1 MIFPPRNAFN
11 KEIVKVAKQVQNY
24 YVKRNMDPYVEGN
37 FEKKFCHTFSRFMGS
52 KGYCDAV
59 NSGTAALFISLKSMN
74 LQPKSFVLVP
84 PITDP
89 GSINAVLE
97 NGLKIWVT
105 DTEVDSYNVSID
117 KIKNIIL
124 KDQGKKIKAILIV
137 HSCGE
142 VVRVD
147 LITKICKKY
156 NIKIIED
163 CSQAHGAS
171 INNIKVGNFGD
182 ISAFSVMS
190 RKTITANGSAGIV
203 YTKSKKIYHRGL
215 ALADRGKPTWLKKY
229 NPRDPSF
236 NLFSS
241 LNFNLDEFSCA
252 IGNHSMGKIKSI
264 IEKRKLLA
272 KYLKQRLNNESNFL
286 FINYSIEESSPF
298 VIPVYFKKDMKVNKS
313 RYIKSLQLNNIPL
326 NPGYKFLI
334 TRWKYLKKI
343 IKGEN
348 KIKNASKNID
358 NSFVLYL
365 HEKYKKK
372 HIDHIIKVIKK
383 IEKNEK

>member
-1 MIFPPRNAFN
+1 MIYPPRNAFN
-11 KEIVKVAKQVQNY
+11 KEIVKIAKKVQY
-24 YVKRNMDPYVEGN
+24 YYTKNNTDPYVQGN
-37 FEKKFCHTFSRFMGS
+37 FEKKFCNSFSRFMDS

-59 NSGTAALFISLKSMN
+59 NSGTVALFIALKSMN
-74 LQPKSFVLVP
+74 LKPKSFVLVP

-89 GSINAVLE
+89 GSINAVIE

-105 DTEVDSYNVSID
+105 DTEVNSYNVSLD

-124 KDQGKKIKAILIV
+124 EDKGEKIKAILIV

-142 VVRVD
+142 VVKVNQ
-147 LITKICKKY
+147 IIKICKKY

-171 INNIKVGNFGD
+171 INNVKVGNFGD
-182 ISAFSVMS
+182 VAAFSMMS
-190 RKTITANGSAGIV
+190 RKTITANGSAGMV
-203 YTKSKKIYHRGL
+203 YTKSKKIYHKCL
-215 ALADRGKPTWLKKY
+215 ALADRGKPTWIKKY

-264 IEKRKLLA
+264 IKKRRSLA
-272 KYLKQRLNNESNFL
+272 KYLKQKINNESKFL
-286 FINYSIEESSPF
+286 FINYSIKESSPF
-298 VIPVYFKKDMKVNKS
+298 IIPIYFKRDIKVNKK
-313 RYIKSLQLNNIPL
+313 RYIRNLQLNGIPL
-326 NPGYKFLI
+326 NPNYKFLI
-334 TRWKYLKKI
+334 TKWKYLNKI

-348 KIKNASKNID
+348 KIKNARENID

-365 HEKYKKK
+365 HEKYEKK
-372 HIDHIIKVIKK
+372 HVDHIIKMIKK
-383 IEKNEK
+383 IENEK